1 MTDEDA
7 AAVGVGAPPSSH
19 DACEYRPALGFR
31 CSRCA
36 ECCRTIR
43 VPLTGAD
50 VQRLVAAGRPTAEF
64 TEWLS
69 PDELDMTGEP
79 ETAVLT
85 RAGRRFLVL
94 AHRDGACCFLQ
105 EERCSAHSARPATCV
120 AYPFHVQVADDAD
133 GAGADRGVHAERG
146 AAAAPPP
153 VIERL
158 GGPCEPEREPER
170 EAILAACRAVR
181 DELGGYVTCV
191 QEWNRQMRLRQR
203 IGRLPLTGDEF
214 VERLVGATRAT
225 G

>member
-7 AAVGVGAPPSSH
+7 DGVSAGAPASPH
-19 DACEYRPALGFR
+19 DAREYRPALGFR

-43 VPLTGAD
+43 VPLTGPD
-50 VQRLVAAGRPTAEF
+50 VQRLVAAGKATSEF

-94 AHRDGACCFLQ
+94 AHRDGACCFLREQ
-105 EERCSAHSARPATCV
+105 RCSVHGARPATCV
-120 AYPFHVQVADDAD
+120 AYPFHVEAE
-133 GAGADRGVHAERG
+133 AGAPA
-146 AAAAPPP
+146 P
-153 VIERL
+153 VIQRL

-170 EAILAACRAVR
+170 GAILAACRAVR
-181 DELGGYVTCV
+181 DELGDYVTHV
-191 QEWNRQMRLRQR
+191 QAWNRQMRLRQR
-203 IGRLPLTGDEF
+203 LGRLPLTGDEF
-214 VERLVGATRAT
+214 LAGLLTGAERDG